1 MVADHDSQA
10 VFAGLVTAASLWA
23 MPTCALAA
31 PADGASVMWGG
42 AGTVAGLVVGAGAMA
57 LWSRRQRRIDHE
69 EFEAR
74 IRALEAQVQG
84 TSVVPAAKGKHL
96 ANGTPRYSIR
106 HNDAPAADTAADAPV
121 TVAEKPRD
129 APGADYRP
137 LSSVEVRAMVDAMV
151 DDETERALEQGR
163 PHGRHFKG
171 AVAAQ
176 DAPKGPDAPAVADK
190 DAPAARPTAAASPHA
205 PAAPRAAVV
214 PAAPSSPDAAA
225 AAPSRATLAGRIPSI
240 EATGSAASPSLG
252 GTMGLHT
259 AITVDYESVASDYV
273 ERKTFKS
280 RMIALSKGVAMVLSE
295 RLGADVMDDMPMIQ
309 RADGTVADIGTSWW
323 EAAAAKN
330 DLEIS
335 RDLGPEL
342 RSVEATVDDFKEA
355 LVAGA
360 TGAVATA
367 PSSTAPAPA
376 PVDVKEPRTSHG
388 PSPLEVRVPSME
400 EPTGAMELMGRGDGW
415 EAALEAMDHRFDD
428 NLVTGKSE
436 PGAAIS
442 VDVDPVP
449 TPSRFKDLIGGTDT
463 LDEPDGLEPDTLILT
478 FRPPAGHPEVTDTA
492 SYINY
497 LVANELEG
505 NSSKTARKA
514 ARSSLKVIQGG
525 STGNLQVV

>member
-31 PADGASVMWGG
+31 PMEGPSVMWGG

-57 LWSRRQRRIDHE
+57 LWARRRRRIDHE

-106 HNDAPAADTAADAPV
+106 HAAPADTAAGAPV
-121 TVAEKPRD
+121 TPSQKAEA
-129 APGADYRP
+129 APASEYRP

-151 DDETERALEQGR
+151 DDETKRAYERER
-163 PHGRHFKG
+163 PRGRHFKD
-171 AVAAQ
+171 AA
-176 DAPKGPDAPAVADK
+176 APQAAEKRPDAPSAAGQV
-190 DAPAARPTAAASPHA
+190 APAARRPVAAAPVA
-205 PAAPRAAVV
+205 QNPAAPASSVDPAVV
-214 PAAPSSPDAAA
+214 P
-225 AAPSRATLAGRIPSI
+225 SRASLAGRIPSI

-252 GTMGLHT
+252 GTMGVHT
-259 AITVDYESVASDYV
+259 AISVDYESVASDYV

-295 RLGADVMDDMPMIQ
+295 RLGADVMDDLPMIQ

-376 PVDVKEPRTSHG
+376 SVAVEQPRPASG

-400 EPTGAMELMGRGDGW
+400 DPTGAMELMGRGDGW

-428 NLVTGKSE
+428 NLVTGKGE
-436 PGAAIS
+436 TGAAIS
-442 VDVDPVP
+442 VDVEPVP

-463 LDEPDGLEPDTLILT
+463 LDEPNGLEPDTLFLT
-478 FRPPAGHPEVTDTA
+478 FRAPAGHPEVTDTA

-505 NSSKTARKA
+505 NRSKTARKA
-514 ARSSLKVIQGG
+514 AKSSLKVIQGG